1 VKFVDNYALTV
12 DQQVAAFK
20 HAFLGHDMDE
30 LTAKQIEM
38 AIYKRRL
45 ELAMKREER
54 ENEIRAG
61 LQSDSAYD

>member
-1 VKFVDNYALTV
+1 VDNYALTV

-20 HAFLGHDMDE
+20 HAFLGVDLDE